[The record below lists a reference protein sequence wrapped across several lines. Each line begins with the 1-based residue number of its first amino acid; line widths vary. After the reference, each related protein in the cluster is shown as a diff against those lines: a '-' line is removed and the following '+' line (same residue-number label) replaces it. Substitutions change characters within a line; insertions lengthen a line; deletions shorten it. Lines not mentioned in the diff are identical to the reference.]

1 MGAPTLRGLA
11 LCAGAGGLELG
22 VHIAEPSYRTVCYV
36 ERARSAIDVLVAR
49 MRDGCLAPA
58 PVWTDLATFD
68 ARPWRGVDL
77 VSAGYPCQ
85 PFSISGLQRGFDD
98 PRNLWPHVARIIREA
113 RPRRVFL
120 ENVTAHLG
128 IGFPVVAGDLSSMG
142 FRFAAGVHTALEVGG
157 SHHRSRL
164 FVLAD
169 ADGQRGTWP
178 DRPVAPEAWPGRAR
192 HRLGRQPVPS
202 QGRGAALGDA
212 LFPPGPDAWEAWAAI
227 VRDAR
232 ASGDLARLPA
242 LPRMDD
248 ELAGWVDRQ
257 RLAGNGVVSLAAAF
271 AYRSLSARLAAG
283 DHDG

>member
-1 MGAPTLRGLA
+1 MGSPPIRGLA

-22 VHIAEPSYRTVCYV
+22 LHIAEPAYRTVCYV
-36 ERARSAIDVLVAR
+36 ERARPAIDVLVAR

-58 PVWTDLATFD
+58 PIWTDLATFD
-68 ARPWRGVDL
+68 ARPWRGVDI

-85 PFSISGLQRGFDD
+85 PFSISGLQRGFAD
-98 PRNLWPHVARIIREA
+98 PRNLWPHVARVIGQA

-120 ENVTAHLG
+120 ENVTAHLD
-128 IGFPVVAGDLSSMG
+128 IGFPVVARELSTLG

-169 ADGQRGTWP
+169 AHGERWPRP
-178 DRPVAPEAWPGRAR
+178 DRQVAAAARRDRACD
-192 HRLGRQPVPS
+192 RLGRQPGPPQGDRPS
-202 QGRGAALGDA
+202 VVDA
-212 LFPPGPDAWEAWAAI
+212 LFPPGPDAWEAWESI
-227 VRDAR
+227 IRNAR
-232 ASGDLARLPA
+232 GRSDLERLPA

-248 ELAGWVDRQ
+248 GLAGWVDRQ
-257 RLAGNGVVSLAAAF
+257 RLAGNGVVGLAAAF